1 MDDNIPNAQE
11 AGFNLDNSE
20 EVIIKALGVGG
31 GGCNAVQRMYEQC
44 IKNVSFAVLNTDLK
58 ALHKSKVPNK
68 IQIGTGL
75 GAGNKPE
82 VARAFAE
89 EAEDRIREIFDDN
102 TKMVFI
108 TAGMGGGTGT
118 GAAPVVAR
126 IAREKGLLTIGI
138 VTIPFL
144 FEGEKKIL
152 KALKGAEE
160 MNKYVDAMLIINN
173 QRLYDIYSDLSWTN
187 AFQKAD
193 DTLTTA
199 ARSISE
205 LINSEDPVINLDF
218 NDVDTTLRNGGAA
231 IISTG
236 YGEGEHRVTKAIDE
250 ALRSPL
256 LKNRDIMSSKNIL
269 FNIYFNP
276 DAEEDF
282 KMEETEELTSFI
294 SSIDSDVDVI
304 WGMAKDPSL
313 ENKIKITILAA
324 GFDVSIDTFKSHSE
338 GSGATKVKFGPIRH
352 KQPDQDGKDKILTD
366 EYGQDAVNKMKEN
379 RAKIGYIILQ
389 PSQMDDDSFIDAFE
403 KSPTYN
409 REKSVANEIKEIGRR
424 PVAQKNSVI
433 GNNGHMHGP
442 NKNNNNGG
450 TIISFS

>member
-1 MDDNIPNAQE
+1 MEENIPGAQE
-11 AGFNLDNSE
+11 AGFNIDNSE

-58 ALHKSKVPNK
+58 ALQKSKVPNK

-75 GAGNKPE
+75 GAGNKPD

-89 EAEDRIREIFDDN
+89 EAEERIREIFNDN

-126 IAREKGLLTIGI
+126 IARDKGLLTIGI

-173 QRLYDIYSDLSWTN
+173 QRLYDIYSDLSWSN

-276 DAEEDF
+276 EAEEEF

-294 SSIDSDVDVI
+294 SSIDPQVDVI

-313 ENKIKITILAA
+313 GNKIKITILAA
-324 GFDVSIDTFKSHSE
+324 GFEVSIDTFKSHEE
-338 GSGATKVKFGPIRH
+338 GSGGKKVSFGYNKKKEEPERGNI
-352 KQPDQDGKDKILTD
+352 DLLIG
-366 EYGQDAVNKMKEN
+366 EYGQEAVKKMKES

-409 REKSVANEIKEIGRR
+409 REKRVADEIKELGRQNSGT
-424 PVAQKNSVI
+424 QKETPINNNRN
-433 GNNGHMHGP
+433 GNNRNG
-442 NKNNNNGG
+442 NNV
-450 TIISFS
+450 ISFS

>member
-1 MDDNIPNAQE
+1 MDENIPNAQD
-11 AGFNLDNSE
+11 AGFTLDNSE

-58 ALHKSKVPNK
+58 ALQKSKVPNK

-89 EAEDRIREIFDDN
+89 EAEDKIREIFDDH

-236 YGEGEHRVTKAIDE
+236 YGEGENRVTKAIEE

-294 SSIDSDVDVI
+294 SGIDSDVDVI
-304 WGMAKDPSL
+304 WGMAKDPTL
-313 ENKIKITILAA
+313 GNKIKITILAA
-324 GFDVSIDTFKSHSE
+324 GFNVSIDTFSKPD
-338 GSGATKVKFGPIRH
+338 TKVSFGRNKKEEQ
-352 KQPDQDGKDKILTD
+352 KQDNIDKLID
-366 EYGQDAVNKMKEN
+366 EYGSEAVKKIKEN

-389 PSQMDDDSFIDAFE
+389 PAQMDDDSFIEAFE

-409 REKSVANEIKEIGRR
+409 REKKVADEIKEIGKQSL
-424 PVAQKNSVI
+424 AQKDAL
-433 GNNGHMHGP
+433 NNGP
-442 NKNNNNGG
+442 KNSINNNGG